1 MIKYL
6 KGNIF
11 FKAYSSSAGE
21 VIGKLSVI
29 FLIRCMSLK
38 RILLLGYCISSISVL
53 LLIICADKE
62 QLMPWLIGFAR
73 IGIGQ
78 QFVAL
83 YLSLVLC
90 MPTILVSTAFGT
102 SVTVGKIS
110 TIFAPLIAEADSPI
124 NLFLMLAIITVA
136 GVVSQCL
143 NAEKYAD

>member
-1 MIKYL
+1 
-6 KGNIF
+6 
-11 FKAYSSSAGE
+11 
-21 VIGKLSVI
+21 
-29 FLIRCMSLK
+29 MSLK